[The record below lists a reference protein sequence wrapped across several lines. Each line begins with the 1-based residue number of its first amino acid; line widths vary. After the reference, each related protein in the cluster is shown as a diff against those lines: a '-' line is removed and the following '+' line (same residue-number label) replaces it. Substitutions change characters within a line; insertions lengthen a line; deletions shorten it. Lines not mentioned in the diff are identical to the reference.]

1 MTIKRSILIFVLST
15 LWLAVF
21 SQVEETVKPETKKDE
36 KQKPAFSQR
45 LIFGGDIGLSFGTIT
60 YIRVAPIIGYRIT
73 DRLAAGLGPMYIYEK
88 YRDYNLETSTY
99 GMKALASFTV
109 IKGSDI
115 GGSFGFGSIVLHVEN
130 EVVNVEP
137 YDPYYGYF
145 NERIWID
152 NLLIGGGL
160 SQTLGG
166 SFGISVFI
174 LWDVTQNIYS
184 PYYHNNPVLKF
195 GFYF

>member
-1 MTIKRSILIFVLST
+1 MG
-15 LWLAVF
+15 LAVF
-21 SQVEETVKPETKKDE
+21 SQVEERVAPETKKEE
-36 KQKPAFSQR
+36 KQKLPFSQR
-45 LIFGGDIGLSFGTIT
+45 LVFGGDIGLSFGTIT
-60 YIRVAPIIGYRIT
+60 YIRVAPIVGYRIT
-73 DRLAAGLGPMYIYEK
+73 DRLVAGLGPMYIYEK
-88 YRDYNLETSTY
+88 YKNYNLESSTY
-99 GMKALASFTV
+99 GLKTIASFTV
-109 IKGSDI
+109 IKGSDV
-115 GGSFGFGSIVLHVEN
+115 GGSFGFGSVVFHLEN

-145 NERIWID
+145 GDRIWID

-174 LWDVTQNIYS
+174 LWDITQNINS
-184 PYYHNNPVLKF
+184 PYYRNNPVLKF